1 MQRRTPEPVEPN
13 RTASDYIDDLPTREY
28 DRSARDAN
36 DRGNTD
42 TSDTKRVAI
51 RPATVVGLAVV
62 VAAFTCGWATAAI
75 QYVAGDAS
83 HTLPAPAATEP
94 VTPTVTETKTVIT
107 LPKSCEAAL
116 RDMRKY
122 LDSAAA
128 VSGAGGQQMD
138 ILSDA
143 YVAILMKDWKGL
155 NSLTMRQRN
164 LEKFMLPASSKV
176 VPKLVEVREEID
188 KCLADVD

>member
-1 MQRRTPEPVEPN
+1 MQHV
-13 RTASDYIDDLPTREY
+13 TADDN
-28 DRSARDAN
+28 S
-36 DRGNTD
+36 
-42 TSDTKRVAI
+42 
-51 RPATVVGLAVV
+51 
-62 VAAFTCGWATAAI
+62 
-75 QYVAGDAS
+75 
-83 HTLPAPAATEP
+83 TLPAPAATEP

-138 ILSDA
+138 ILDDA

-155 NSLTMRQRN
+155 NSLTVRQRD
-164 LEKFMLPASSKV
+164 LEKSMLPASSKV
-176 VPKLVEVREEID
+176 VPKLVEVREEIN

>member
-1 MQRRTPEPVEPN
+1 
-13 RTASDYIDDLPTREY
+13 
-28 DRSARDAN
+28 
-36 DRGNTD
+36 
-42 TSDTKRVAI
+42 
-51 RPATVVGLAVV
+51 
-62 VAAFTCGWATAAI
+62 
-75 QYVAGDAS
+75 
-83 HTLPAPAATEP
+83 
-94 VTPTVTETKTVIT
+94 
-107 LPKSCEAAL
+107 
-116 RDMRKY
+116 MRKY